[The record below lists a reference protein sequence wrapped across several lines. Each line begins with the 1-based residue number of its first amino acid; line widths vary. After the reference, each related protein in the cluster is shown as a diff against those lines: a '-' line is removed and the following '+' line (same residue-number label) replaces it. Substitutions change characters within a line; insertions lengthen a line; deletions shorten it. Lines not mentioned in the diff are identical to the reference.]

1 MQNFC
6 RTLRNYVT
14 FFVVRPP
21 VKCRICQKQS
31 EGKDVFVPILMRIYL
46 LSTCWV
52 FNTDPHWSSKQHAWF
67 WFGGLWRC
75 SSFWVF
81 EPSRTFN
88 NPEILMWFNRKSYRP
103 QNSSVFPHL
112 CSSAKATS
120 PSYSRRGTIWK
131 SCSDPVQHDRHW
143 RYYPPNHPTIL
154 KIIWKKK
161 TKIAVKGINVT
172 LDFVRKQLFLLSQI
186 RHRFFFFCVK
196 QSKSLK

>member
-1 MQNFC
+1 MSNLPETIRRKRRFCSNFNEN
-6 RTLRNYVT
+6 LFIIN
-14 FFVVRPP
+14 
-21 VKCRICQKQS
+21 
-31 EGKDVFVPILMRIYL
+31 L
-46 LSTCWV
+46 LSFQYWPTLVLETTCVVLVRWIV
-52 FNTDPHWSSKQHAWF
+52 TSFIFLS
-67 WFGGLWRC
+67 LWTVEDVQQ
-75 SSFWVF
+75 SWNHLKS
-81 EPSRTFN
+81 
-88 NPEILMWFNRKSYRP
+88 FNRKSYRP

-186 RHRFFFFCVK
+186 RHRFLCVK
-196 QSKSLK
+196 QSES